1 MRRRGFTLLEVA
13 VAVAVLGIAGVALQR
28 LAVRSLG
35 TIERDAT
42 RARTLLAA
50 RTRLA
55 EAALRPPAPGTE
67 SRTEPDG
74 IRTTCVVTRT
84 AHPRLREV
92 RVRAERANG
101 HEAIELVELVYAPAE

>member
-1 MRRRGFTLLEVA
+1 MTRRGFTLVEVA
-13 VAVAVLGIAGVALQR
+13 VAVAVLAIAGVALQR
-28 LAVRSLG
+28 VAVQSLA

-55 EAALRPPAPGTE
+55 EAALRPPPPGSETW
-67 SRTEPDG
+67 TEPDG
-74 IRTTCVVTRT
+74 IRTTRVVSPT

-92 RVRAERANG
+92 RVRAERADG
-101 HEAIELVELVYAPAE
+101 RESSELVELIYAPGD